1 MKGDKQQVRTS
12 VSRGGKE
19 ERNLVPWCHGRP
31 RGETDF
37 WTIWRGGWLE
47 RQARERAVGAEER
60 DFVFDVTDSCNQ
72 RAL

>member
-1 MKGDKQQVRTS
+1 M
-12 VSRGGKE
+12 SRGGKE

-47 RQARERAVGAEER
+47 RQAREREPLALKKEILCLMSQTV
-60 DFVFDVTDSCNQ
+60 VTSGLYE
-72 RAL
+72 A